1 MKRVAFRN
9 KPWAALFLLAPQLI
23 IIFVFFLIPAFIGLR
38 DAFFLSDP
46 FGLSR
51 EFVWF
56 ENFVN
61 IFRDPTYLY
70 AIGISIFISLMV
82 ALTSMSIS
90 LLLASMAHSLIGAV
104 GTLYKI
110 ILIIPYAIAPVIAG
124 VLWKF
129 LFDPSVGIVAYYL
142 QKFGIS
148 WQPHTSATDAIT
160 LIIVAAAW
168 KQISY
173 NFLFFLAGLHY
184 IPQSLIEAA
193 TMDRAKS
200 WRRFWT
206 ITFPLLSPTIF
217 FLLVTNMI
225 YAFFEIFGIID
236 VTTRGGPE
244 YSTATLV
251 YRVYRDGFLGLDIG
265 SSSAQSTIL
274 LILVIVLTI
283 VQFRY
288 IEKKVHY

>member
-1 MKRVAFRN
+1 MKRVVFHNKAWVAF
-9 KPWAALFLLAPQLI
+9 LLLAPQLLI
-23 IIFVFFLIPAFIGLR
+23 STFFFLIPTFVGIKNSFFI
-38 DAFFLSDP
+38 SDP

-56 ENFVN
+56 ENFLN
-61 IFRDPTYLY
+61 IFTDPTYTY
-70 AIGISIFISLMV
+70 AIGISTFISFMV
-82 ALTSMSIS
+82 ALCSMS
-90 LLLASMAHSLIGAV
+90 LALTLAVMAHKLMGMLGA
-104 GTLYKI
+104 LYKI
-110 ILIIPYAIAPVIAG
+110 ILIIPYAIAPVVAG

-129 LFDPSVGIVAYYL
+129 LFDPSVGIIAYYL
-142 QKFGIS
+142 EKLGIP
-148 WQPHTSATDAIT
+148 WQPYTSANNAIT
-160 LIIVAAAW
+160 LIIIAAAW

-193 TMDRAKS
+193 TMDRAKPF
-200 WRRFWT
+200 RRFWT
-206 ITFPLLSPTIF
+206 ITFPLLSPTSF
-217 FLLVTNMI
+217 FLFVINTI

-236 VTTRGGPE
+236 VTTQGGPE
-244 YSTATLV
+244 YSTSTLV

-274 LILVIVLTI
+274 LIIVIALTM
-283 VQFRY
+283 VQFKY